1 MLFKPRELETLGW
14 PKSAPSNVDVLSA
27 YIAVAGTAAVISFI
41 VLVTPT
47 FYRVV
52 VVVLHFL
59 RVLAASL
66 EIGSMNFAPRV
77 AQCNLAWKFWGF
89 CKLCYIPP
97 KSSPMCRAIVDGKK
111 ATS

>member
-1 MLFKPRELETLGW
+1 MAKISP
-14 PKSAPSNVDVLSA
+14 NVDVLSA

-59 RVLAASL
+59 RVSASL
-66 EIGSMNFAPRV
+66 EIGSMNSAPRV
-77 AQCNLAWKFWGF
+77 AQCKPGNFGGF

-97 KSSPMCRAIVDGKK
+97 PKSTPMCRAIVDGKK

>member
-1 MLFKPRELETLGW
+1 MAKISP
-14 PKSAPSNVDVLSA
+14 NVDVLSA
-27 YIAVAGTAAVISFI
+27 YMAVAGTAAVISFI

-47 FYRVV
+47 FYRVVV

-77 AQCNLAWKFWGF
+77 AQCNLAWKFWGV
-89 CKLCYIPP
+89 L
-97 KSSPMCRAIVDGKK
+97 
-111 ATS
+111 